1 MGVKYIIDNSDSSLV
16 SQSIN
21 GNLSVTNAI
30 SGTTFYGDGSNL
42 TGISTSGSFT
52 GGTVSGATEFTGGL
66 TGDTIYSDNFVGDG
80 SNLGGTVGLTYS
92 QMGFTI
98 TSPTPSTINQNV
110 VLPYNSTATYPTP
123 LTISSGFAVTV
134 PLGTTLTII

>member
-16 SQSIN
+16 NQIIT
-21 GNLSVTNAI
+21 GDLLVTNNI

-42 TGISTSGSFT
+42 TGISSSGSFT
-52 GGTVSGATEFTGGL
+52 NGTVSGATEFTGGL
-66 TGDTIYSDNFVGDG
+66 TGNTIYSDNFVGDG
-80 SNLGGTVGLTYS
+80 SALGGVVGLSYS

-98 TSPTPSTINQNV
+98 TSPVPSTINQNV

-123 LTISSGFAVTV
+123 LTVGSGYTVTV
-134 PLGTTLTII
+134 PIGTILTII